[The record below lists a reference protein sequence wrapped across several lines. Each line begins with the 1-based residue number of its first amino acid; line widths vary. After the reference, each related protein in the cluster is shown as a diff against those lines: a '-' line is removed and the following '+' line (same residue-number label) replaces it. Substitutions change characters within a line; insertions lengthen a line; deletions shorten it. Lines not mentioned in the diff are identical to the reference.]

1 MKIGYFLSETIT
13 NLKRNLLMTVAA
25 VSTVAISLLLLGGV
39 QILGLVVTNVTGGL
53 EQKVEISAYFREDA
67 SSGEIEQLT
76 RDLSDMPTVKD
87 VTFISKEEAFEE
99 YKEIYKDQPEFWQ
112 NIPPDSLPQ
121 SLRISLTDADFT
133 EEVASSIRG
142 APGLD
147 EVRYGGQIIDR
158 LLQVNNL
165 LTVITFSMSM
175 ILLVAAAALIA
186 NTIRLAIYAR
196 RDEIGIMKLVGAT
209 NWFIRIPFLFEGV
222 FAAFVGAV
230 IASLI
235 MVGAQWAVFKNLGEQ
250 ITFLGPVF
258 SFSTGEI
265 ATVVGILFAV
275 GCGIGLVGSGLA
287 LRRFLEA

>member
-1 MKIGYFLSETIT
+1 MKFGYFLSETIT

-25 VSTVAISLLLLGGV
+25 ISTVAISLLLLGGV
-39 QILGLVVTNVTGGL
+39 QILGLVVNNVTGGL
-53 EQKVEISAYFREDA
+53 ERKVEISAYFRENA
-67 SSGEIEQLT
+67 SAGEIEQLT
-76 RDLSDMPTVKD
+76 RDLGEMPTVRD
-87 VTFISKEEAFEE
+87 VVFISKEEAFEE

-112 NIPPDSLPQ
+112 NIPEDSLPQ
-121 SLRISLTDADFT
+121 SLRISLVDADFT

-222 FAAFVGAV
+222 FAAFVGAI

-250 ITFLGPVF
+250 ISFLGPVF

-265 ATVVGILFAV
+265 VTVVGILFAV
-275 GCGIGLVGSGLA
+275 GCGIGLIGSGLA

>member
-99 YKEIYKDQPEFWQ
+99 YKEIYKDQPQFWQ

-147 EVRYGGQIIDR
+147 EVRYGGEIIDR

>member
-1 MKIGYFLSETIT
+1 MKIGYFLSETVT

-25 VSTVAISLLLLGGV
+25 ISTVAISLLLLGGV

-53 EQKVEISAYFREDA
+53 EQKVEISAYFRENA
-67 SSGEIEQLT
+67 STGEISQLT
-76 RDLSDMPTVKD
+76 SELDQMPTVKD

-222 FAAFVGAV
+222 FAAFVGAI

-235 MVGAQWAVFKNLGEQ
+235 MVGAQWAVFKNLGDQ

-265 ATVVGILFAV
+265 VTVVGVLFAV
-275 GCGIGLVGSGLA
+275 GCGIGLIGSGLA

>member
-1 MKIGYFLSETIT
+1 
-13 NLKRNLLMTVAA
+13 
-25 VSTVAISLLLLGGV
+25 
-39 QILGLVVTNVTGGL
+39 
-53 EQKVEISAYFREDA
+53 
-67 SSGEIEQLT
+67 
-76 RDLSDMPTVKD
+76 MPTVKD